1 MSKKKKKEVAEGDS
15 WVIEHFDQKTN
26 DWKSS
31 HLNAIKEERWA
42 REAAVEYNHDLLTVP
57 HDYEFCVDII
67 TKAREQ
73 RKDAMN
79 PLAYRFRNLV
89 TEQIVSASIL
99 V

>member
-1 MSKKKKKEVAEGDS
+1 MSRKKKAEEGES
-15 WVIEHFDQKTN
+15 WVIEHYDQKSGN
-26 DWKSS
+26 WKSS
-31 HLNAIKEERWA
+31 NLNAIKEERWA